1 MTRSLHLFKSEALR
15 QSQCN
20 SVSNWICSMKNGT
33 KNYRTVKSKQI
44 TFSFKLQCNLN
55 TLKNFLKK
63 YIPLRFASR
72 QNLGQSC
79 DLKLRYKYYNM
90 VLQKSGKTADISRR
104 HTTSHPAKWLLRNER
119 KLHTDDASVARSG
132 FVRRKSQPVKDTS
145 SVLNFCARSD
155 FIGYVEISAGEAKC
169 RLFSEARYSTSSS
182 GNLLLVCSV

>member
-1 MTRSLHLFKSEALR
+1 
-15 QSQCN
+15 
-20 SVSNWICSMKNGT
+20 MKNGT

-55 TLKNFLKK
+55 TLKNFLKN

-79 DLKLRYKYYNM
+79 DLKLWHKYYNM

-104 HTTSHPAKWLLRNER
+104 HTTCHPAKCLLRNER
-119 KLHTDDASVARSG
+119 RLHTDDASVGTSG

-155 FIGYVEISAGEAKC
+155 FIGCLRSCTDFSSVLRPGINHFSC
-169 RLFSEARYSTSSS
+169 RVPRPRQ
-182 GNLLLVCSV
+182 LLTLGSHNRQ

>member
-15 QSQCN
+15 QSQSN
-20 SVSNWICSMKNGT
+20 LVSNWICSMKNGT

-55 TLKNFLKK
+55 TLKNC
-63 YIPLRFASR
+63 
-72 QNLGQSC
+72 C
-79 DLKLRYKYYNM
+79 DLKLRHKYYNM

-119 KLHTDDASVARSG
+119 KLHTDDASVGRSG
-132 FVRRKSQPVKDTS
+132 LVRRKSQPVKDTS